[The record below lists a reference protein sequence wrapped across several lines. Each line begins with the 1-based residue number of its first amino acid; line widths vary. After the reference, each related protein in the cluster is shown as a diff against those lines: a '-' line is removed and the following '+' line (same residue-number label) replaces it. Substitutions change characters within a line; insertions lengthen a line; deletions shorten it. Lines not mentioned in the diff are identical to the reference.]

1 MQSSKPN
8 YVFFVSDQH
17 RADHLGCYGN
27 SVVQT
32 PNIDRLAQS
41 GTRFEQ
47 FYVAN
52 PFCMPNRASMMTGR
66 MPSLHRARTNG
77 NPLPLESRTFVKSLR
92 SAGYHTAL
100 IGKSHLQNMTGQ
112 PRAHTPPEALGDD
125 GEVFEA
131 FEHAYAGSDYENEN
145 SRLWQEDP
153 SHKVTTPFYG
163 FDHVD
168 LCTGHG
174 DRVGGEYLRWLSS
187 KHPSSDSLRGPDNA
201 IEDKTI
207 VTPQS
212 WRTRVPEEFYPT
224 RYIADRTCEHIARL
238 AANADGAPFFV
249 QCSFPDPHHPF
260 TPPGRYWDMYD
271 PASIAVPKSF
281 GLGESPMLGHMREEL
296 AVGNAKRQST
306 LPYAVT
312 AREAQEAIALT
323 YGMIT
328 MIDDAVGQVIKALDG
343 AGLADNTILVF
354 VSDHGDFM
362 GDHGIMLKGP
372 LHYRGLI
379 RVPFIWFDPT
389 TDKSSVIASLAQS
402 IDIPA
407 TFLERSGIRPY
418 FGMQGTGL
426 MSTIYGSEPDE
437 REELLIEDDRELI
450 YLGFDCPQRVRTVVT
465 ADARMTVYEP
475 APWGELYDLLTD
487 PLEINNLWNDPA
499 HRLLQEDMTRR
510 LLELVIRF
518 QDWAPIPTGRA

>member
-1 MQSSKPN
+1 MPSDKPN
-8 YVFFVSDQH
+8 YIFFVSDQH

-27 SVVQT
+27 SVIKT
-32 PNIDRLAQS
+32 PNIDRMARS

-100 IGKSHLQNMTGQ
+100 IGKSHLQNMTGL
-112 PRAHTPPEALGDD
+112 PRAHTPTEAVGDD

-131 FEHAYAGSDYENEN
+131 FEHVYAGPDYDNEN
-145 SRLWQEDP
+145 SRLWREDP
-153 SHKVTTPFYG
+153 SHDVKTPYYG
-163 FDHVD
+163 FEHVD
-168 LCTGHG
+168 LCTEHG
-174 DRVGGEYLRWLSS
+174 DRVGGAYLRWLSKQHS
-187 KHPSSDSLRGPDNA
+187 KPESLRGPENA
-201 IEDKTI
+201 IEDENV
-207 VTPQS
+207 VTPQA
-212 WRTRVPEEFYPT
+212 WRTRMPEELYPT
-224 RYIADRTCEHIARL
+224 RYIADRTCEHIKHL
-238 AANADGAPFFV
+238 ATNADQTPFFI

-271 PASIAVPKSF
+271 SAQIEVPASF
-281 GLGESPMLGHMREEL
+281 GLGDSPMLRHMRKDL
-296 AVGNAKRQST
+296 AGGTAERHST

-312 AREAQEAIALT
+312 EQEAKEAIALT

-328 MIDDAVGQVIKALDG
+328 MIDDAVGQVSRTLADN
-343 AGLADNTILVF
+343 GLADNTVLVF

-379 RVPFIWFDPT
+379 RVPFIWFDPASDT
-389 TDKSSVIASLAQS
+389 LPVITSLAQS

-418 FGMQGTGL
+418 FGIQGRGL
-426 MSTIYGSEPDE
+426 ISTIYDGETDD
-437 REELLIEDDRELI
+437 RDALLIEDDRELI
-450 YLGFDCPQRVRTVVT
+450 YLGFDRAQRVRTVVT
-465 ADARMTVYEP
+465 ADARLTLYEP
-475 APWGELYDLLTD
+475 AQWGELYDLAAD
-487 PLEINNLWNDPA
+487 PLEVNNLWDNAA
-499 HRLLQEDMTRR
+499 HESLQTDMTRR
-510 LLELVIRF
+510 LLELIMRF
-518 QDWAPIPTGRA
+518 QDWAPLPTGRA

>member
-1 MQSSKPN
+1 MRSKKPN
-8 YVFFVSDQH
+8 YIFFVSDQH

-100 IGKSHLQNMTGQ
+100 IGKSHLQNMTGL

-131 FEHAYAGSDYENEN
+131 LEHAYAGAAYENEN
-145 SRLWQEDP
+145 SRLWRDDP
-153 SHKVTTPFYG
+153 AHEVKTPYYG
-163 FDHVD
+163 FEHVD
-168 LCTGHG
+168 LCTSHG
-174 DRVGGEYLRWLSS
+174 DSVGGAYLRWLSS
-187 KHPSSDSLRGPDNA
+187 KHPDPESLRGPDNA

-207 VTPQS
+207 VTPQG
-212 WRTRVPEEFYPT
+212 WRTRVPEDLYPT
-224 RYIADRTCEHIARL
+224 RYIADRTCEHIADL
-238 AANADGAPFFV
+238 ATEAEGSPFFI
-249 QCSFPDPHHPF
+249 QCSFSDPHHPF

-271 PASIAVPKSF
+271 SASISVPASF
-281 GLGESPMLGHMREEL
+281 GLGESPMLRHMREDL
-296 AVGNAKRQST
+296 AGGDAKRQST

-312 AREAQEAIALT
+312 EREAREAIALT

-328 MIDDAVGQVIKALDG
+328 MIDDAVGQVIKALEDN
-343 AGLADNTILVF
+343 GLASNTVLVF
-354 VSDHGDFM
+354 ASDHGDFM

-379 RVPFIWFDPT
+379 RVPFIWFDPASDT
-389 TDKSSVIASLAQS
+389 SSVITSLAQS

-426 MSTIYGSEPDE
+426 MPTISDGETDG
-437 REELLIEDDRELI
+437 RDALLIEDDRELI
-450 YLGFDCPQRVRTVVT
+450 YLGFDRAQRVRTVVT
-465 ADARMTVYEP
+465 VGARMTLYEP
-475 APWGELYDLLTD
+475 APWGELYDLAAD
-487 PLEINNLWNDPA
+487 PLEVNNLWNDPA
-499 HRLLQEDMTRR
+499 HQSLQTDMTRR
-510 LLELVIRF
+510 LLELIIRF
-518 QDWAPIPTGRA
+518 QDWAPLPTGRA

>member
-1 MQSSKPN
+1 
-8 YVFFVSDQH
+8 
-17 RADHLGCYGN
+17 
-27 SVVQT
+27 
-32 PNIDRLAQS
+32 
-41 GTRFEQ
+41 
-47 FYVAN
+47 
-52 PFCMPNRASMMTGR
+52 MMTGR

-131 FEHAYAGSDYENEN
+131 FEHGYVGKDYDNEN
-145 SRLWQEDP
+145 SRLWREDP

-163 FDHVD
+163 FEHVD

-174 DRVGGEYLRWLSS
+174 DLVGGEYFRWLSS
-187 KHPSSDSLRGPDNA
+187 KHPNPGSLSGQENA

-212 WRTRVPEEFYPT
+212 WRTRVPEDLYPT
-224 RYIADRTCEHIARL
+224 QYIADRTCEHIASL
-238 AANADGAPFFV
+238 AAEAEGSPFFI

-260 TPPGRYWDMYD
+260 TPPGRYWDMYGSAQIEL
-271 PASIAVPKSF
+271 PASF
-281 GLGESPMLGHMREEL
+281 GLGDSPMLRHMRKDL
-296 AVGNAKRQST
+296 AGGRAERQST
-306 LPYAVT
+306 VPYAVNE
-312 AREAQEAIALT
+312 REAREAIALT

-328 MIDDAVGQVIKALDG
+328 MIDDAVGQVTRAL
-343 AGLADNTILVF
+343 AENGLADNTILVF

-379 RVPFIWFDPT
+379 RVPFIWFDPASDT
-389 TDKSSVIASLAQS
+389 SPVVTSLAQS

-418 FGMQGTGL
+418 FGIQGSGL
-426 MSTIYGSEPDE
+426 MSTIYDGKADD
-437 REELLIEDDRELI
+437 RDALLIEDDRELI
-450 YLGFDCPQRVRTVVT
+450 YLGFDRAQRVRTVVT
-465 ADARMTVYEP
+465 ADVRMTLYEP
-475 APWGELYDLLTD
+475 APWGELYDLSAD
-487 PLEINNLWNDPA
+487 PLEVNNLWNNPA
-499 HRLLQEDMTRR
+499 HQSLQTDMTRR
-510 LLELVIRF
+510 LLKLIMRF
-518 QDWAPIPTGRA
+518 QDWAPLPTGRA